1 MQQKKRGGTKYHRL
15 KTGVEEKKIYK
26 RGRPKNGKKEV
37 AAVRYILSCDIIADD
52 KLIEVLK
59 EEAGCFVL
67 ITNVAASQHCA
78 MDILKIYKEQH
89 GIEKNFGFLKD
100 PLIVNDL
107 FLKKT

>member
-1 MQQKKRGGTKYHRL
+1 LGAESKQ
-15 KTGVEEKKIYK
+15 
-26 RGRPKNGKKEV
+26 
-37 AAVRYILSCDIIADD
+37 D
-52 KLIEVLK
+52 VLCLLPD
-59 EEAGCFVL
+59 AG
-67 ITNVAASQHCA
+67 QYCA